1 MGGGKWEGLIF
12 GTGIGEPDIV
22 TLLILKMSG
31 LGGWY
36 NEFSLPAD
44 YVEAIKNAVA
54 APDFKTKQ
62 KLAWEVQKLMVDK
75 YCLQITLWCNMG
87 NAVLRPYVKD
97 SGWFEFITNGLW
109 TPEDAWLER

>member
-36 NEFSLPAD
+36 NEFA
-44 YVEAIKNAVA
+44 
-54 APDFKTKQ
+54 
-62 KLAWEVQKLMVDK
+62 
-75 YCLQITLWCNMG
+75 
-87 NAVLRPYVKD
+87 
-97 SGWFEFITNGLW
+97 
-109 TPEDAWLER
+109 